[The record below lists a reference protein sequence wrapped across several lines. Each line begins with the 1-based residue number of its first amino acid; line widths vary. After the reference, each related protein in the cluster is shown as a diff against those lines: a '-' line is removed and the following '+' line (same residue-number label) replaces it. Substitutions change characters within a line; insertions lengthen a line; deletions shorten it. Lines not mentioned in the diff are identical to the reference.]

1 MNTDVSTMNGVMRR
15 RTAAG
20 SAVFLMMYML
30 AVVLIAP
37 SAARATHVEPV
48 PILGNQNCAAA
59 TGTAEL
65 IRLEGADLSDGTY
78 QVEGGTVTVTIGSD
92 GVFDWSSTVTIA
104 AVFVKGGTDGNLYD
118 YRPLNGATF
127 DQGLHAPDNVNSGG
141 FFGLSHITF
150 CRFDS
155 STTTTEGETTTTEGE
170 TTTTTEAE
178 TTTTTGVSQTSV
190 ASITAS
196 VGASG
201 KCSEAQLGKGE
212 LSVTITPAGA
222 ATVTIN
228 GKAFTAPGA
237 IVGVDDESAYAWSA
251 VAQSGYVLTGPTA
264 GSVTMPKCDVAVLGT
279 VLESSTTVAA
289 VSASTLPFTG
299 FELDNTLLL
308 AGAALM
314 SGVGLLLLTVG
325 KEEKT
330 PTPVHNRW

>member
-1 MNTDVSTMNGVMRR
+1 MNGVMRR

-48 PILGNQNCAAA
+48 LIEGNEDCAAA
-59 TGTAEL
+59 TGTTQL
-65 IRLEGADLSDGTY
+65 IKLEGADLSDGTY
-78 QVEGGTVTVTIGSD
+78 QVEGGTVTVVIGAD

-104 AVFVKGGTDGNLYD
+104 AVFVKGGPDGNLYD
-118 YRPLNGATF
+118 YRPLNGATA
-127 DQGLHAPDNVNSGG
+127 DQGLHAPDNDSSGG
-141 FFGLSHITF
+141 FYGLSHITF
-150 CRFDS
+150 CEFDS
-155 STTTTEGETTTTEGE
+155 PTTTTEGETTTTEGE
-170 TTTTTEAE
+170 TTTTQAA
-178 TTTTTGVSQTSV
+178 TTTSVSPTSV

-212 LSVTITPAGA
+212 LSVTVTPAGA

-237 IVGVDDESAYAWSA
+237 IVGVDDESTYPWSA
-251 VAQSGYVLTGPTA
+251 VAQPGYVLAGPTA
-264 GSVTMPKCDVAVLGT
+264 GSVTMPKCDVSVLGT

-299 FELDNTLLL
+299 FELENTLLL

-325 KEEKT
+325 KEEET